1 MLELL
6 FTAAVAMLVL
16 FFLIRWNHHDVT
28 EYDGTED
35 DVTEFFYDDRGIARC
50 KTCTDATRS
59 THKVVYFDSDSA
71 AAAVVRDEARHGSQM
86 RSYYEPKC
94 GFWHLTSQE
103 RRTQRT
109 ARRKSF

>member
-1 MLELL
+1 MFEFL
-6 FTAAVAMLVL
+6 FIAAVAILIL
-16 FFLIRWNHHDVT
+16 FIFLLIRWSRRDVT
-28 EYDGTED
+28 KY
-35 DVTEFFYDDRGIARC
+35 FHDDRGVARC

-59 THKVVYFDSDSA
+59 IHKVVYFDSDSA
-71 AAAVVRDEARHGSQM
+71 AAAVVKVEARHGSQM